1 MLLATLGGSLHTRS
15 AVLLLCG
22 LSICVY
28 SGATAADTQAA
39 TPSAHFHHV
48 HLNVTDP
55 KATIAF
61 YEKFFGASEVS
72 YRGLSAG
79 LFTEKSFILLSK
91 VATPAPT
98 NLGTSLWHIGW
109 SGVDGHDE
117 FAWRTREGIGVQT
130 PATPFG
136 DNYYM
141 YFWGPNREVIEVW
154 TANKNHRFEHVHLL
168 ARDLG
173 ATLSWFR
180 EHLGLVQLLPAP
192 EIVTGVATNYIR
204 VDNVS
209 ISVMELPKSGQP
221 RPSWWPAEVGDSMQ
235 RTDGTAIDHIAFS
248 YTDIKPVF
256 RQMRDSGVTIVHP
269 ILRSAEYG
277 LTSFFVRGPEGLLV
291 EVVQEPP
298 IPEGVWQTPAGFR
311 DGRAAGS
318 LLNSLK

>member
-1 MLLATLGGSLHTRS
+1 MVMKTIVLPVIFTGLAMTS
-15 AVLLLCG
+15 AAAG
-22 LSICVY
+22 TPP
-28 SGATAADTQAA
+28 ATQRV
-39 TPSAHFHHV
+39 HFHHV

-72 YRGLSAG
+72 YRGVSDG
-79 LFTEKSFILLSK
+79 LFTEKSFILLSQ

-109 SGVDGHDE
+109 SGVDGPTE
-117 FAWRTREGIGVQT
+117 FAWRTKEGIGTQT

-168 ARDLG
+168 ASDLG

-180 EHLGLVQLLPAP
+180 EHLGLSQLLPAP
-192 EIVTGVATNYIR
+192 ESVTGVATNYIR
-204 VDNVS
+204 IDNVS
-209 ISVMELPKSGQP
+209 ISVMELPKSGRP

-235 RTDGTAIDHIAFS
+235 RTDGTAIDHVAFS

-256 RQMRDSGVTIVHP
+256 QQMQHSGVSIVHP
-269 ILRSAEYG
+269 ILTSAEYG
-277 LTSFFVRGPEGLLV
+277 LTSFFIRGPDGLLV
-291 EVVQEPP
+291 EIVEEPS
-298 IPEGVWQTPAGFR
+298 IPEGIWQTPGS
-311 DGRAAGS
+311 RAKATS
-318 LLNSLK
+318 PP